1 MTRMLKSLSRSLLVS
16 GCLMLMA
23 APALAQPK
31 KDAGGGGGAGIAGP
45 QEQTE
50 PNYVFPYFLVVLST
64 GLGLYIV
71 NKPTRRTNKDEKDTS
86 LA

>member
-1 MTRMLKSLSRSLLVS
+1 MLKSLWQSLLVS
-16 GCLMLMA
+16 GCLIVMA
-23 APALAQPK
+23 VPALAQPK

-64 GLGLYIV
+64 GLGLYV
-71 NKPTRRTNKDEKDTS
+71 LNKPTRRTNVDEKDTA